1 MAALAEAEGA
11 RNVTIINTCAVTS
24 EAERQSAQAVRK
36 AKREEPE
43 SHMVVTGCAAQVNP
57 ERFSALEETDRLLG
71 AGDKLNPAAWRG
83 EALVERDGHSDVM
96 AHSGP
101 FSVPPSR
108 RAQARARAHLQVQN
122 GCDHRCTFCII
133 PFGRGRARSLP
144 IADAVAEARRL
155 TEAGHKEIVLTGV
168 DLTSWGQ
175 DLDGPQLG
183 DLVAGILE
191 GVPELPRLR
200 LSSVDGIEI
209 DPLLE
214 ELIVSEPRLQ
224 PFLHLSLQSGDDLIL
239 KRMKR
244 RHSRAQA
251 IELCHRLKA
260 ARPELAF
267 GADIIAGFPTES
279 DQAFERSCTL
289 IEACGLSFVHVFPF
303 SPRPGTPAARMPQ
316 LSRPLIKE
324 RAAHLRGLAERARA
338 QRLAALEGVELDI
351 LVEEAGRGRTPCFA
365 EVNVPETPDWAPGR
379 LARACLGPSGDG
391 RRASIITDKALE
403 EMAA

>member
-1 MAALAEAEGA
+1 
-11 RNVTIINTCAVTS
+11 
-24 EAERQSAQAVRK
+24 
-36 AKREEPE
+36 
-43 SHMVVTGCAAQVNP
+43 
-57 ERFSALEETDRLLG
+57 
-71 AGDKLNPAAWRG
+71 
-83 EALVERDGHSDVM
+83 
-96 AHSGP
+96 
-101 FSVPPSR
+101 
-108 RAQARARAHLQVQN
+108 
-122 GCDHRCTFCII
+122 
-133 PFGRGRARSLP
+133 
-144 IADAVAEARRL
+144 
-155 TEAGHKEIVLTGV
+155 
-168 DLTSWGQ
+168 
-175 DLDGPQLG
+175 LG

-279 DQAFERSCTL
+279 DEAFERSCTL

-351 LVEEAGRGRTPCFA
+351 LVEEAGRGRTPCFT